1 MANSAELKDL
11 NDGAKTSL
19 GHIAGALARSATR
32 QNKYGDYGEYGSL
45 LIDQG
50 SAPLQVRLE
59 EGDRQVETVFL
70 SFLSLLDRG
79 RLLVPSQPP
88 STSP

>member
-11 NDGAKTSL
+11 NDGAKTSM
-19 GHIAGALARSATR
+19 GHNAGALARSATR
-32 QNKYGDYGEYGSL
+32 QNKYGDYGSL